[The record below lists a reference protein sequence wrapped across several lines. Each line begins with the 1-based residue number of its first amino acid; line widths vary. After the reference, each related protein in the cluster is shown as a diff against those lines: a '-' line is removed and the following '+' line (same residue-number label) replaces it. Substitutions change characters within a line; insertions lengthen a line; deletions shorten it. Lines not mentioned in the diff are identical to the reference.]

1 MRFYQKLVYALVFA
15 LVVFFLSLGL
25 NIIPC
30 QTAPDVPN
38 KVYSWGMCTLNPDK
52 YNDAGISRLYWGY
65 SDKFTEA
72 YFVTMLLAFI
82 LSFVVLT
89 LFTRRRKD

>member
-15 LVVFFLSLGL
+15 LIVFFLSLGL

-30 QTAPDVPN
+30 QTAPEVPN
-38 KVYSWGMCTLNPDK
+38 KIYSWGICTLNPDT
-52 YNDAGISRLYWGY
+52 YTQTGISRLYWGY
-65 SDKFTEA
+65 SNRLTEA
-72 YFVTMLLAFI
+72 YFVTMVISFMLAF
-82 LSFVVLT
+82 VCLT